1 MRLPFHAARLHV
13 RASSH
18 LTRHL
23 KGRHHGGERRGA
35 AQPAGAQRAAASGR
49 AAVGLLDR
57 LLRRLWQRV
66 KPPAAGQILPLPV
79 QPPTLRT
86 IAWITLLCIEP
97 SALAEGV
104 RPYLLRPHA
113 QARWRRA
120 PGWA

>member
-1 MRLPFHAARLHV
+1 
-13 RASSH
+13 
-18 LTRHL
+18 
-23 KGRHHGGERRGA
+23 
-35 AQPAGAQRAAASGR
+35 
-49 AAVGLLDR
+49 
-57 LLRRLWQRV
+57 LRRLWQRV

-113 QARWRRA
+113 QARWRRT